1 MITKLI
7 PATEGQWVD
16 FRDTGK
22 PLSWYQAV
30 KAHGVVG
37 VFIDSATGGYR
48 ADVGYALQAGLEVQ
62 LFQGYY
68 DAMWDSVSTA
78 TSQGQRMATA
88 AQYVNSPHGMTC
100 WLDAEGMPSGMSG
113 TAWLD
118 WVNAW
123 SQIVN
128 RAGYNCGIYLNG
140 PYPVTSA
147 QLYTDLPYIHHYW
160 HGISSMTPAVAVRG
174 YTVSQN
180 QVNVGLDGRVVDWD
194 TVYPDNLHQL
204 PFAIVGDTGSQSS
217 TPPTTATPTGTTAT
231 DLSREVATLQKAV
244 VSLNTQVQGHGQA
257 LTVIQGALTDL
268 VKAVAA
274 IKLP

>member
-1 MITKLI
+1 MTTKLI
-7 PATEGQWVD
+7 PATAGQWVD
-16 FRDTGK
+16 FRNSGK

-30 KAHGVVG
+30 KAQGVVG
-37 VFIDSATGGYR
+37 VFIDSATGGYG
-48 ADVGYALQAGLEVQ
+48 ADVGYALQAGLQVQ

-68 DAMWDSVSTA
+68 DAMWNSVGTA
-78 TSQGQRMATA
+78 TSQGNRMVA
-88 AQYVNSPHGMTC
+88 AAKAVLYPRGATC
-100 WLDAEGMPSGMSG
+100 WLDAEGMPSDMSAN
-113 TAWLD
+113 AWLD

-123 SQIVN
+123 SKVVN
-128 RAGYNCGIYLNG
+128 HAGYNGGIYLSG
-140 PYPVTSA
+140 TYPVTSA